1 MTSRITL
8 LCVPASRALRAGHF
22 PADDPLEPEAL
33 ERAAGLADSLG
44 LADLVL
50 RSPERCARQTADAL
64 GRAAEAETALREA
77 EYGRWR
83 GRSLKAVAAAE
94 PEALNAW
101 LSDLECPAPEGE
113 SLLAM
118 IEHVGHW
125 FEHFGWPAGHALVIA
140 HGSVIK
146 AILLRALNLPS
157 QAYRQIDVAPLAR
170 IELSRHQD
178 LWRLRLG
185 SDDSA

>member
-8 LCVPASRALRAGHF
+8 LCVPATRALRAGHF

-33 ERAAGLADSLG
+33 ERAARLADSLG
-44 LADLVL
+44 LIDLVL

-64 GRAAEAETALREA
+64 GHAAEAEAALREA

-83 GRSLKAVAAAE
+83 GLPLREVAAAE

-101 LSDLECPAPEGE
+101 LSDPGCPAPEGE
-113 SLLAM
+113 SLLTM
-118 IEHVGHW
+118 IERVGDW
-125 FEHFGWPAGHALVIA
+125 FEHFRWPAGHVLVIA
-140 HGSVIK
+140 HASAIK
-146 AILLRALNLPS
+146 AMLLRALDLPP

-170 IELSRHQD
+170 IELSRRQD